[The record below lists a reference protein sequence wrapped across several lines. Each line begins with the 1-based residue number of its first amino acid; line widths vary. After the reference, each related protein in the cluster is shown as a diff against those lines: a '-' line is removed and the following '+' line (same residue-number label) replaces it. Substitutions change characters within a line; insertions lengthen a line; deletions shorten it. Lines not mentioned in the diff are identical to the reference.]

1 MVKII
6 LHKDLRMSTTKNF
19 LSKKV
24 VIVVAVLAV
33 GALSAVLVTSSL
45 SQATAQQE
53 QQQQQ
58 RMMTMWSGQSMPQIN
73 GSVSL
78 ANEVSN
84 FINENVNVS
93 FVEAAQTA
101 QGQVTNGTVLG
112 GHLGVVQEYLVYKFF
127 VADTGNQRGQL
138 VVVDAGNGN
147 VLFTSE
153 DQSFG
158 SFGYPMMFGP
168 WGGGHG
174 GHGGFGGDWH
184 GPGKPHWFGGGMWR

>member
-53 QQQQQ
+53 QQQ

-84 FINENVNVS
+84 FINENVNIS

-127 VADTGNQRGQL
+127 VADTGNQMGQL

-153 DQSFG
+153 GQSIDSFG
-158 SFGYPMMFGP
+158 HPMMFGP

-174 GHGGFGGDWH
+174 GFGGDWQ

>member
-127 VADTGNQRGQL
+127 VADTGNQTGQL
-138 VVVDAGNGN
+138 VIVDAGNGN

-153 DQSFG
+153 GQSFG
-158 SFGYPMMFGP
+158 SFGHPMMFGP
-168 WGGGHG
+168 WGG